1 MVAVLQITPSNSPV
15 FSNAV
20 ALVSVPRGA
29 TIAQR
34 AFRDALTLINHVADR
49 KSTLPILSH
58 VAMRA
63 HSDGILLCA
72 TDLSVTLTVRVAS
85 QGGLTSGV
93 TIPARPLLDM
103 VKLLPGPEITID
115 RSERGIT
122 LSAGRAISRIVG
134 LSDRDFPKIPVAP
147 ESTIFHA
154 VEGSALLGMIE
165 STMFSVCRDETRFH
179 LNGALLEGTGGIM
192 RMVTTDGHRLTM
204 ASRAVSG
211 VVQRGVIIPAKGLQ
225 EIKRLL
231 DGGTCHLGF
240 SASHMFVRQAGAEL
254 AIKLTD
260 AQFPPYGQ
268 VIPKD
273 NPHVVTVGRKALI
286 DAFSRARMLASGMRG
301 VRITSDSGDLVIA
314 SDNPD
319 MGDMTERV
327 AIEGPTTTRPND
339 RLIKTGCNAVYMIEA
354 LDRIDDERV
363 TIAFPADELGPFLLR
378 PAGDVA
384 LGDSEFQAVIMPM
397 RI

>member
-1 MVAVLQITPSNSPV
+1 
-15 FSNAV
+15 
-20 ALVSVPRGA
+20 
-29 TIAQR
+29 
-34 AFRDALTLINHVADR
+34 
-49 KSTLPILSH
+49 
-58 VAMRA
+58 
-63 HSDGILLCA
+63 
-72 TDLSVTLTVRVAS
+72 
-85 QGGLTSGV
+85 
-93 TIPARPLLDM
+93 M

-122 LSAGRAISRIVG
+122 LSAGRATSRIVG
-134 LSDRDFPKIPVAP
+134 LPDRDFPKIPVAP
-147 ESTIFHA
+147 ESTKFHA
-154 VEGSALLGMIE
+154 VEGSALLAMIE
-165 STMFSVCRDETRFH
+165 ATMFSVCRDGTRFH
-179 LNGALLEGTGGIM
+179 LNGALLEGTGDIM

-231 DGGTCHLGF
+231 DDGMCHIGF

-286 DAFSRARMLASGMRG
+286 EAFSRARMLASETRG

-327 AIEGPTTTRPND
+327 AIEGPITTRPNDPAYAGLYID

-363 TIAFPADELGPFLLR
+363 TIAFPSGELEPFLLR